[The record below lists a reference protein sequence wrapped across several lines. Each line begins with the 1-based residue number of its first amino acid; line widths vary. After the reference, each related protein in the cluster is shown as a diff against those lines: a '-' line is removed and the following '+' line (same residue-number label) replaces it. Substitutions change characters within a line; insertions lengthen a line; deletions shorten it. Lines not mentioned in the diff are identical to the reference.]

1 MLNKKAFILSIGSLI
16 VVSAVVAGGVAAQ
29 EKQNPAGNGGALT
42 NIFKNINIRNIGETL
57 GAKIGPVVTGNVTA
71 INGTTITIAS
81 KLAYVPGSANSLLQ
95 ATTYTVD
102 ASKATIHRINRTIM
116 PTPRP
121 PVGRMYPL
129 SVNAPPQL
137 NVNSAPLVNA
147 PPEPTDNVNSQ
158 PPAPP
163 ESNDN
168 VNSAPLVNA
177 PAGDLNAQALINYP
191 VGMPGN
197 IQGTMRR
204 IPQILPLKNLETT
217 ITVSDIHIGD
227 LLVVRG
233 TVTGTTI
240 VATDITVSPSLGG
253 TSGEKKAMVTGTV
266 QTISGTTLTV
276 LSSATASTQAAVT
289 YTVDAS
295 SAVIRKYSVPSP
307 APAPSATGGTAVGK
321 NIPPRRPMESTATI
335 SDIAVGD
342 AVSVQGTVSG
352 TNIIALEIVDGVKLA
367 VGQGRV
373 NLEQTGAELK
383 KEVEAVKPGLWAKI
397 ESFFSG
403 LFGKK

>member
-1 MLNKKAFILSIGSLI
+1 MPNKKAFILAIGSLV
-16 VVSAVVAGGVAAQ
+16 VVSAVVAGAVAAQ
-29 EKQNPAGNGGALT
+29 ENKNSAGNGEPLT
-42 NIFKNINIRNIGETL
+42 NIFKNINIRSIGETL
-57 GAKIGPVVTGNVTA
+57 GAKIGPVITGNVTA
-71 INGTTITIAS
+71 INSTTITIAS

-102 ASKATIHRINRTIM
+102 ASKATIRRINRPVM
-116 PTPRP
+116 PAPR
-121 PVGRMYPL
+121 
-129 SVNAPPQL
+129 
-137 NVNSAPLVNA
+137 
-147 PPEPTDNVNSQ
+147 
-158 PPAPP
+158 PP

-168 VNSAPLVNA
+168 VNSAPPVNT
-177 PAGDLNAQALINYP
+177 PAGDLNVQALVNYP
-191 VGMPGN
+191 VGTPGS
-197 IQGTMRR
+197 IQGTTRR
-204 IPQILPLKNLETT
+204 IPQVLPLKNLVTT

-253 TSGEKKAMVTGTV
+253 TGGEKKAMVTGTV
-266 QTISGTTLTV
+266 QTISGMTLTV
-276 LSSATASTQAAVT
+276 LSSAAASTQAAVT

-307 APAPSATGGTAVGK
+307 APAASATGGTAVGK
-321 NIPPRRPMESTATI
+321 NIPPRRPMESTASV

-342 AVSVQGTVSG
+342 TVSVQGTVSG
-352 TNIIALEIVDGVKLA
+352 TNIIALEIVDGVKLGA
-367 VGQGRV
+367 GQGRV

>member
-1 MLNKKAFILSIGSLI
+1 MPNKKAFILAIGSLV

-137 NVNSAPLVNA
+137 NVNSAPLVNT
-147 PPEPTDNVNSQ
+147 PPEPTDNVNS
-158 PPAPP
+158 
-163 ESNDN
+163 
-168 VNSAPLVNA
+168 APLVNT
-177 PAGDLNAQALINYP
+177 PAGDLNAQMLVNYP
-191 VGMPGN
+191 VGTPSNTPGSA
-197 IQGTMRR
+197 RKA
-204 IPQILPLKNLETT
+204 PQLLSLKNLETT
-217 ITVSDIHIGD
+217 IKVSDIHIGD

-233 TVTGTTI
+233 TVTGTAI

-253 TSGEKKAMVTGTV
+253 TNGEKKAMVTGTV

-342 AVSVQGTVSG
+342 TVSVQGTVSG
-352 TNIIALEIVDGVKLA
+352 TNIIAIEIVDGVKLG
-367 VGQGRV
+367 VGQSRV
-373 NLEQTGAELK
+373 NLEQTGAKLK